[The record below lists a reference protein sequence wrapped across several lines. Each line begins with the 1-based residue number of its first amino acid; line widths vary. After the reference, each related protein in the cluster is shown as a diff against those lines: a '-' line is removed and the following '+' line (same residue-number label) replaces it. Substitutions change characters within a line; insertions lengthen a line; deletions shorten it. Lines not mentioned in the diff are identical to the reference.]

1 MIEIPTEELLEGI
14 ALMLRD
20 VRGSTGNVEEKLDKV
35 ISLLESIEAEMP
47 QARQLAD
54 LMPMLTNIL
63 TELQNK

>member
-54 LMPMLTNIL
+54 LMPTLTNIL